1 MPNLS
6 TCKSILYELISEN
19 SFSEAVFFV
28 CRQIYPHLCIVDQQ
42 NEIKNHVELKNE
54 SVTTFKIS
62 FDNFNKIVND
72 LDYETNK
79 LNNFNYTLFKM
90 LQLKL
95 ETINESLQDIFIE
108 LNLKFTYNAGS

>member
-1 MPNLS
+1 MKVNNYLSCVIETVTNEKYCYLITVYKEPYIFDTSDRNLF
-6 TCKSILYELISEN
+6 KQ
-19 SFSEAVFFV
+19 F
-28 CRQIYPHLCIVDQQ
+28 Q
-42 NEIKNHVELKNE
+42 NYIELKNE
-54 SVTTFKIS
+54 GVTIFKIS

-95 ETINESLQDIFIE
+95 EKINESLQDIFIE